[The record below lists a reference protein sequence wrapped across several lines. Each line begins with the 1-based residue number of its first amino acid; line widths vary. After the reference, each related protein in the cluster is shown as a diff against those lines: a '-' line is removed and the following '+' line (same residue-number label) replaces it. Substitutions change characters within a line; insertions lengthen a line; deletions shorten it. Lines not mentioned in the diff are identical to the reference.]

1 MFSSCLKGLHWS
13 KWLFLED
20 DGPTLKILVTMLS
33 SVDTKYH
40 TQWNNFPS
48 QVKEIKDIIKDAVT
62 ALLVGDLYTNTFLF

>member
-1 MFSSCLKGLHWS
+1 MFSSCLKVLHWS

-48 QVKEIKDIIKDAVT
+48 QVKEIKDIIKDAIT